1 MFTILR
7 ACNFSLHRWYRAAYF
22 IFLFSPQLSTGSF
35 TFVLSA
41 CGHEPVAPD
50 GCVEVSGVHPPH
62 LTSPFPSA
70 DPDTAS
76 SSPHHKQRCH
86 KHPRPCPL
94 MDQQNSLVYSP
105 RSRNTGLKDMWI
117 LNLTKYFRTPFPKVA
132 SVYTLLIR
140 HEGPCT
146 PLLQSLPLSAFCL
159 LHHWPPSLS
168 AWPLEAFWF
177 ALPVPRAV
185 RNKDEVDAILLKD
198 RSDSQGRSIV
208 TRCSEFPEDNH
219 PRIRD
224 EVTVSGWPLPGNAPG
239 CHSAVSRFKRI
250 QSEKVNFCCCS
261 LACFAKGITF
271 VQKCNSWRHQCSNS
285 LGVQP

>member
-198 RSDSQGRSIV
+198 LLLCGGWQAGRL
-208 TRCSEFPEDNH
+208 
-219 PRIRD
+219 
-224 EVTVSGWPLPGNAPG
+224 G
-239 CHSAVSRFKRI
+239 
-250 QSEKVNFCCCS
+250 
-261 LACFAKGITF
+261 
-271 VQKCNSWRHQCSNS
+271 
-285 LGVQP
+285 LGVCGTSRQAEGGRNGAYRVHNEAEDRPWDLTTCQLAPASHFQARLG